1 MLELQGELRIDHVTF
16 RYTEDGPLV
25 LQDVSLHARPG
36 EFIALVGESGSGK
49 STLLRL
55 ALGLESPLSGAV
67 YYDGHD
73 LERLNRHALRNG
85 VGTVVQDASLRPQT
99 VLDNIIGT
107 GNDLTVE
114 DAWRAA
120 RLASVD
126 QDLEAMP
133 MGMYTITSEGST
145 AFPGGQVQRI
155 MLAGA
160 LVRNPRVI
168 LLDEATNWL
177 DNETQS
183 SVMEQIEEL
192 SVTRIVSAHRLSTI
206 RRADRI
212 YVLRNGQVVQQG
224 SFDELMAEQGTFR
237 DMALRQ
243 MA

>member
-1 MLELQGELRIDHVTF
+1 MSPFGTPRMGLWSSG
-16 RYTEDGPLV
+16 
-25 LQDVSLHARPG
+25 DVSLHARPG
-36 EFIALVGESGSGK
+36 EFIALVGQSGSGK

-73 LERLNRHALRNG
+73 LERINRRAIRNG
-85 VGTVVQDASLRPQT
+85 VGMVVQDAFLRPQT

-107 GNDLTVE
+107 GGDFTTE
-114 DAWRAA
+114 EAWHAA

-126 QDLEAMP
+126 EDIQAMP
-133 MGMYTITSEGST
+133 MGMYTITAEGSA
-145 AFPGGQVQRI
+145 AFSGGQVQRI
-155 MLAGA
+155 MLAAA
-160 LVRNPRVI
+160 LVRKPSVL

-177 DNETQS
+177 DNESQAR
-183 SVMEQIEEL
+183 VMDEIEKL

-212 YVLRNGQVVQQG
+212 YVLQAGQVVQQG
-224 SFDELMAEQGTFR
+224 SFNDLLAEDGAFR

-243 MA
+243 LL